1 MLLRILNFNIK
12 GTLLYSRAYK
22 IQMHTLKSCIKVML
36 VPELLRHREMLLQGA
51 AEPQVPR
58 KLLGRCN
65 TGWI

>member
-36 VPELLRHREMLLQGA
+36 VPELETLRCYSREQLS
-51 AEPQVPR
+51 PR
-58 KLLGRCN
+58 SPGN
-65 TGWI
+65 F

>member
-36 VPELLRHREMLLQGA
+36 VPELETL
-51 AEPQVPR
+51 
-58 KLLGRCN
+58 
-65 TGWI
+65 